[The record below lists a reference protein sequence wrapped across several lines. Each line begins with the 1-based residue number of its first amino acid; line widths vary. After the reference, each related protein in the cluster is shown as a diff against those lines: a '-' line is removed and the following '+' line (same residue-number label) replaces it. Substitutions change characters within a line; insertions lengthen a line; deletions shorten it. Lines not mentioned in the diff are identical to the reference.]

1 MYWNRSGKITVE
13 PVFMPIAGFDY
24 FIDGKKVHSARGADR
39 ITLATLYKKV
49 GMYHKPTKVDSEWII
64 PAKEFYKKFG
74 ATPTSVVKWV
84 NGHIFRTMVL
94 PYKHLSF
101 LFKQKNIHSVALFQV
116 IENID
121 TVNQMM
127 NDGQKNLIPIIK
139 SLGWMSVSDAKYAV
153 GKSNWKKLC
162 KNSVHR
168 NKLIAKQLDMRCVG
182 QLISEFINEV
192 IGMESGALDLRCNTS
207 PELARWLKH
216 ECKITFSEMRK
227 RSVKVRG
234 LKILWMDTQRMAQ
247 RIRREFNPMWSV
259 RRMQEEHDALFAE
272 MNAAMTKHQ
281 RAVPQEILDKD
292 LSKDFPTTTWEL
304 NGVRAS
310 LLTTYERICKEGR
323 DMKHC
328 VASYAEQSMDGRY
341 LVVHIDGDVEATT
354 VGYHII
360 GKSGIQLSQHYGKHN
375 ADVRSQNHKDL
386 VEIVQRSLE
395 IQLEEK
401 YEVK

>member
-1 MYWNRSGKITVE
+1 MYWNRSGKITAE
-13 PVFMPIAGFDY
+13 PVFAPIVGFDY
-24 FIDGKKVHSARGADR
+24 FIDGKKVHTTQSVSKL
-39 ITLATLYKKV
+39 TFETLYRKV
-49 GMYHKPTKVDSEWII
+49 SLHHKPTKMDNKWII

-74 ATPTSVVKWV
+74 ATPAAVVKWI
-84 NGHIFRTMVL
+84 NGHMFHTMVL
-94 PYKHLSF
+94 PHKHLSF
-101 LFKQKNIHSVALFQV
+101 LFREKKIQSESLFEV

-121 TVNQMM
+121 IVNQMIS
-127 NDGQKNLIPIIK
+127 DGQKNLIPIIK
-139 SLGWMSVSDAKYAV
+139 SLGWVSVSSAKEAV

-162 KNSVHR
+162 KNSAHR
-168 NKLIAKQLDMRCVG
+168 NKLIAKQLDMRNVG
-182 QLISEFINEV
+182 QLVSEVVSGV
-192 IGMESGALDLRCNTS
+192 IDVDSGALDYKCGS
-207 PELARWLKH
+207 APEQSTWLKK
-216 ECKITFSEMRK
+216 ECKITYKEMQKWTGEARRFK
-227 RSVKVRG
+227 
-234 LKILWMDTQRMAQ
+234 LLWADTQRMARQ
-247 RIRREFNPMWSV
+247 RGREFNPMWSV

-272 MNAAMTKHQ
+272 MNAAMTKYQ

-292 LSKDFPTTTWEL
+292 LSKDFSTTTWEL

-310 LLTTYERICKEGR
+310 LLTTYDRICKEGR

-360 GKSGIQLSQHYGKHN
+360 GKRGIQLSQHYGKHN